1 MISIMVPTNNINIAK
16 KKPTREKILEGAI
29 QVFYDYP
36 YYSASIRMIGKA
48 AKIDHPLVSYYFP
61 TKAVLFEEV
70 LEHVT
75 NKFYQANILW
85 FEDLDELDME
95 TGFGLY
101 LDRLIDF
108 SVNHP
113 CALRILALNLV
124 QSEEHEDIPGYE
136 RLRDFFARSKQT
148 LKQNVP
154 IQGSAHDIEMFLN
167 NANVLIINYL
177 GAGTY
182 YSRILGL
189 ESGSPQYLKWV
200 KQTMIFAIMPQFKQM
215 ISSKKKG

>member
-1 MISIMVPTNNINIAK
+1 MTLTK
-16 KKPTREKILEGAI
+16 KKSTREKILEGAI
-29 QVFYDYP
+29 QVFSDYP
-36 YYSASIRMIGKA
+36 FYSASIRMIGKA

-70 LEHVT
+70 IEHVT

-85 FEDLDELDME
+85 LEDLDELDLE
-95 TGFGLY
+95 IGFGLY

-113 CALRILALNLV
+113 SALRIITLNLV

-136 RLRDFFARSKQT
+136 RLKDFFARCKQT

-154 IQGSAHDIEMFLN
+154 VQGAAHDIEMLLN
-167 NANVLIINYL
+167 NFNVLIINYL

-182 YSRILGL
+182 YARILGL
-189 ESGSPQYLKWV
+189 EPGSLQYLKWV
-200 KQTMIFAIMPQFKQM
+200 KQTMMFSFMPQFKQM
-215 ISSKKKG
+215 VRSKKKG